1 MGAPTRQLGRR
12 SRDAPSKE
20 FPGMLYDKMM
30 ISAAVAL
37 VMCTACE
44 QPTQTADRT
53 PQAQEEQ
60 APASDQTTTTDT
72 TAETQT
78 AAIPLSDVENPEQ
91 TLVRKQVRDTKGQAI
106 GEVQSVALNADGTV
120 QMVTVKT
127 ATNTV
132 AMEASDLKFAQA
144 DSTVISEKS
153 KEEIEAPA
161 AQ

>member
-1 MGAPTRQLGRR
+1 
-12 SRDAPSKE
+12 
-20 FPGMLYDKMM
+20 MLYDKMM

-37 VMCTACE
+37 LMCTACD
-44 QPTQTADRT
+44 QPPNQSAEST
-53 PQAQEEQ
+53 PQVQQDQQAMNEP
-60 APASDQTTTTDT
+60 APADQVTTTDS
-72 TAETQT
+72 TAQT

-91 TLVRKQVRDTKGQAI
+91 TLASKPVKDSKGEAI

-127 ATNTV
+127 PTATV
-132 AMEASDLKFAQA
+132 AMDASDLKYAQA
-144 DSTVISEKS
+144 DSTIISDKS

>member
-1 MGAPTRQLGRR
+1 
-12 SRDAPSKE
+12 
-20 FPGMLYDKMM
+20 MLHDKMM

-53 PQAQEEQ
+53 PQSQAEQ
-60 APASDQTTTTDT
+60 QAMNEPAPADQTTAAEPA
-72 TAETQT
+72 TATQT

-91 TLVRKQVRDTKGQAI
+91 TLVRKQVKDSKGEAI

-127 ATNTV
+127 GTATV
-132 AMEASDLKFAQA
+132 AMEASDLKYAQA
-144 DSTVISEKS
+144 DATIISEKS
-153 KEEIEAPA
+153 KAEIEAPA

>member
-1 MGAPTRQLGRR
+1 
-12 SRDAPSKE
+12 
-20 FPGMLYDKMM
+20 MLYDKMM

-37 VMCTACE
+37 VLCTACE
-44 QPTQTADRT
+44 QQTQTADRT
-53 PQAQEEQ
+53 PQTQEEQ
-60 APASDQTTTTDT
+60 QAMNEPAPVDQTTAAD
-72 TAETQT
+72 TQT

-91 TLVRKQVRDTKGQAI
+91 TLARKPVKDSKGEAI

-127 ATNTV
+127 ATSTV
-132 AMEASDLKFAQA
+132 AMDAGDLKYAQA
-144 DSTVISEKS
+144 DSTIISEKS